1 MTQTPVAC
9 SKANCSIDSYNVA
22 ILHRGGRLVKTR
34 ARSFGSEG
42 VAGAQVVRRDVV
54 PAEKDNDC
62 LRCQEKLCHSCLVAT
77 KWRHVLLVS

>member
-1 MTQTPVAC
+1 MTLTHSAC
-9 SKANCSIDSYNVA
+9 GQANFSIDSYNVA

-54 PAEKDNDC
+54 PAEKDND
-62 LRCQEKLCHSCLVAT
+62 R
-77 KWRHVLLVS
+77 